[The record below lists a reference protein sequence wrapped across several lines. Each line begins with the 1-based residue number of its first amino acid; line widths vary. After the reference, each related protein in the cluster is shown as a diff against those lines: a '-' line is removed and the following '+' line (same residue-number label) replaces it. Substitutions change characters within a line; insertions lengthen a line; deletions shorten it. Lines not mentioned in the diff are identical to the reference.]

1 MEGLDRYIVLELIG
15 EGSFGKVYKGR
26 RKFCGQVVALKFIPT
41 GGRSDRDLQALRQEI
56 EILRTLQHENI
67 VLMLDYFETES
78 EIIVVTEY
86 AQGELFEVLE
96 DDRSLP
102 EEEVRIIA
110 RQLVQAL
117 YYLHSNR
124 VIHRDMKPQNVLLG
138 AGSRVML
145 CDFGFA
151 RAMSQHTTVLTSIKG
166 TPLYMSPELVQ
177 EQPYD
182 HRADLWSLGIIL
194 FELFAGQPPFYT
206 NNIYTLISLIVQQE
220 VQFPPQMS
228 PSFRSFLS
236 GLLRKNPEHRLGW
249 PHLLQHPFIAGAVSP
264 SRGLRAPAHAL
275 QLRRDNPH
283 MFLSVLPRLASN
295 DFTEGT
301 PAAPEQ
307 PQPVGPGAEADAAT
321 AAVHEEEA
329 NAHAASCRA
338 AGDGAA
344 ASVAAAGERRRGR
357 RGAASPAEKP
367 PDEGGN
373 QRSAAVISGYRG
385 QHAEKPPGR
394 TARRGS
400 ALPAGEAAIGSAAGA
415 GAGASGKPAPRE
427 VAPSSA
433 ATSQQAPKRKA
444 EASAP
449 SIRPRREVDA
459 EENLKSTGGPSG
471 ATKGAEAH
479 SWPGQPPTAA
489 LGATV
494 GAGGAPEK
502 RPPAY
507 PAAGAAAVVVAPRSN
522 GGLQSTLLPAEVAAA
537 STSLQGGKAGGAAP
551 SMASVAASL
560 QSPLSPEGARDTDA
574 AGMLLGTTL
583 GGAAVSAAVAATLD
597 GASMGART
605 PPPRPSTAEPASHSR
620 MREAGQT
627 ASRAETGEEEAHGAA
642 IAMPPPLPQRPA
654 SADARSPSQPSLD
667 PMEPMA
673 VRPVELFGEARGSG
687 GSNWEG
693 CPSAEA
699 SRLLER
705 TATALDW
712 TGTGAAGDGA
722 TSSAPDRSGDR
733 VLQHMR
739 AARGVAAQEAAAA
752 SFGGHVPLRPPV
764 TTATPLPPPRH
775 LSLTAASPNSPTVL
789 SGAVAGAGVAVEG
802 VARGSHEPNGT
813 PPLPKHRGAVVG
825 AGGAKA
831 ETPTALTPCCA
842 NHAHTRLVSP
852 DPTAGWQQSPTASG
866 VPPSSASAPSAG
878 SAGSAGVH
886 ETGVGRRT
894 AVPRAMDVT
903 PIGRL
908 RLTEGATPEGTPP
921 PPRRDIPSV
930 PSPLTTA
937 FTLPSLRAPPLTTNA
952 VERHVERQGDGG
964 SSMAAAALPER
975 FLPSVPRAA
984 TAPSGS
990 NAACAADAGLDAAL
1004 TGVEARVAKL
1014 LQALESPATRI
1025 DALTQLEGLQR
1036 AEALTISAMRS
1047 QLARTPPALRALCD
1061 LLDEA
1066 PASAL
1071 SLLSAVVHTPVDEA
1085 PSPPPPPPARPSHA
1099 RSAAAPESDNEAL
1112 GPHSQAGHSLCCA
1125 VGQHLL
1131 AYRSRVAGW
1140 MGRLPLP
1147 TLRLLLSVGRAQPA
1161 LAAALATDE
1170 LTQLALWGVVTA
1182 AAEARPTIVAPWKE
1196 RDETGGEVAALLAML
1211 LLNLLL
1217 SHGSQQT
1224 RSAAV
1229 LCSSPHLPT
1238 LVRWLATAPPL
1249 VPPPSQP
1256 PTAADQHPF
1265 TFLPAI
1271 LPSPTEPSSAAGS
1284 PSDGGRAAVLASVAS
1299 GCLAELLRT
1308 DVSAHDVLAALQADV
1323 GDSGAVSRALAWLEW
1338 LLHPAAA
1345 VAADEALRTAEGTAF
1360 GLPHTRAADG
1370 LAALLQRLLSRL
1382 PRKHAHLAPLGKSS
1396 LWRALAGALRT
1407 VSQGSLVHTGSTT
1420 SALTSGA
1427 AVAAAAALSAANGPP
1442 EPPPLLSIF
1451 GTLMLVRAA
1460 HEGLS
1465 KYAEVSAGKLLHSGL
1480 LAALMHL
1487 LERTEP
1493 LGSTTATMGATAG
1506 PWRPAAPLREVRL
1519 VATARGGGAGAAS
1532 ALLNAVSLTLYV
1544 PFGSRGE
1551 RSAQALVALQQ
1562 AMYSG
1567 ELLGALLMS
1576 TPLAEPHDPQ
1586 VAVGL
1591 MARLVLGS
1599 THFAQQYVALGGV
1612 APPTLRRMLAP
1623 ARATATLT
1631 DALLILC
1638 QIARIGD
1645 AIGGADGGAGARA
1658 SGGASGGAA
1667 AIGLSPAVHGSVLSE
1682 RLPALLRHADGGVRA
1697 KACNLLG
1704 NLCKH
1709 SVGYYDVLRRGALL
1723 PLLSRRCADADAAV
1737 RKFACFA
1744 VGNAGFHSDELYAEL
1759 ASCVEPLVGCLSDLD
1774 HKTRANAA
1782 GALGNLARNGAQLS
1796 PELIARQVPQA
1807 LLALALQVLAAPSD
1821 AAPAPAEGA
1830 AAKGGAAA
1838 GAADDEG
1845 GGNVDVAARLRSSRT
1860 AVFSLGNL
1868 AGHAECREVMTPLAL
1883 DKALLPL
1890 VSHPDGMLRQYTT
1903 RVLQKLAQPQGGK

>member
-41 GGRSDRDLQALRQEI
+41 GGRSERDLQALRQEI

-228 PSFRSFLS
+228 PAFRSFLS

-295 DFTEGT
+295 GFTEGT
-301 PAAPEQ
+301 PAAPKQ
-307 PQPVGPGAEADAAT
+307 PQPVGSGAEADAAT

-329 NAHAASCRA
+329 NAHAASGRA

-344 ASVAAAGERRRGR
+344 ASGAAAGERRRGR

-367 PDEGGN
+367 P
-373 QRSAAVISGYRG
+373 
-385 QHAEKPPGR
+385 GR

-400 ALPAGEAAIGSAAGA
+400 ALPAGEAATGSAAGA
-415 GAGASGKPAPRE
+415 GAGASTKPAPRE

-433 ATSQQAPKRKA
+433 ATSQPAPKRKA

-459 EENLKSTGGPSG
+459 KENLKSTGGPSG
-471 ATKGAEAH
+471 ATKGAEACC
-479 SWPGQPPTAA
+479 WPGQPPTAA
-489 LGATV
+489 MGATV

-502 RPPAY
+502 RPSAHA
-507 PAAGAAAVVVAPRSN
+507 AAGAAEVASRSN
-522 GGLQSTLLPAEVAAA
+522 GGLQSTLLPAP
-537 STSLQGGKAGGAAP
+537 TSLLGGKAGGAAP

-583 GGAAVSAAVAATLD
+583 SRAAVAATLD
-597 GASMGART
+597 GASKRART
-605 PPPRPSTAEPASHSR
+605 PPPRPSTAEPASHSGL
-620 MREAGQT
+620 REAGQT
-627 ASRAETGEEEAHGAA
+627 ASRAEAGEVEARGAA

-654 SADARSPSQPSLD
+654 SADARSPSQPN
-667 PMEPMA
+667 MEPMA
-673 VRPVELFGEARGSG
+673 VEPFGEARGNG
-687 GSNWEG
+687 GSNSVDCTSTE
-693 CPSAEA
+693 E

-705 TATALDW
+705 TAKALDW
-712 TGTGAAGDGA
+712 TGTGAADDGA
-722 TSSAPDRSGDR
+722 TSSAPDRSVDL

-739 AARGVAAQEAAAA
+739 GARGEAAQEAAAA

-775 LSLTAASPNSPTVL
+775 LSLTAASPGSPTVL
-789 SGAVAGAGVAVEG
+789 TGAMAGAGGAVEG
-802 VARGSHEPNGT
+802 VARGSLESNGT

-852 DPTAGWQQSPTASG
+852 DPTAGWQQSPAASG
-866 VPPSSASAPSAG
+866 VPASAASAP

-894 AVPRAMDVT
+894 AVPRAVDVT

-908 RLTEGATPEGTPP
+908 RLTEGTTPEGTPP
-921 PPRRDIPSV
+921 PLRRDILSE
-930 PSPLTTA
+930 PSPL
-937 FTLPSLRAPPLTTNA
+937 TLPSLRAPPLTTNA
-952 VERHVERQGDGG
+952 VERRGDGG
-964 SSMAAAALPER
+964 SSIAAAALPER

-984 TAPSGS
+984 KAPSGS
-990 NAACAADAGLDAAL
+990 GAARAADAALYAAL
-1004 TGVEARVAKL
+1004 TGVEARVATL
-1014 LQALESPATRI
+1014 LQALESPTTRI

-1036 AEALTISAMRS
+1036 AETLTIVAMRS

-1061 LLDEA
+1061 LLDEV

-1085 PSPPPPPPARPSHA
+1085 PPPPPLPPPPPPPPPARPSHA
-1099 RSAAAPESDNEAL
+1099 RSVAVPESDIEAL

-1140 MGRLPLP
+1140 MGRMPLP
-1147 TLRLLLSVGRAQPA
+1147 TLRLMLSVCRAQPA

-1182 AAEARPTIVAPWKE
+1182 AAEARPTVVAPWKE

-1370 LAALLQRLLSRL
+1370 VAALLQRLLSRL

-1407 VSQGSLVHTGSTT
+1407 VSQGSLVYTGSTT
-1420 SALTSGA
+1420 SALTFGA
-1427 AVAAAAALSAANGPP
+1427 AVAVAATLGAAHGPP
-1442 EPPPLLSIF
+1442 EPPPLLSIV

-1480 LAALMHL
+1480 LAALLHL

-1493 LGSTTATMGATAG
+1493 LGGTTATMGATAG
-1506 PWRPAAPLREVRL
+1506 LGRPAAPLREVRL

-1658 SGGASGGAA
+1658 SGGASGGGAS
-1667 AIGLSPAVHGSVLSE
+1667 IGLSPAVHGSVLSE

-1723 PLLSRRCADADAAV
+1723 PLLSLRCADADAAV

-1744 VGNAGFHSDELYAEL
+1744 VGNAGFHSDELYPEL
-1759 ASCVEPLVGCLSDLD
+1759 APCVEPLVGCLSDMD

-1782 GALGNLARNGAQLS
+1782 GALGNFARNGAQLS
-1796 PELIARQVPQA
+1796 PELIAHQVPQA
-1807 LLALALQVLAAPSD
+1807 LLALALQVLAAPTD
-1821 AAPAPAEGA
+1821 AAPSPAEGA
-1830 AAKGGAAA
+1830 TGKGGVAA

-1868 AGHAECREVMTPLAL
+1868 AAHAECRVVMAPLAL

-1890 VSHPDGMLRQYTT
+1890 VAHPDGMLRQYTT
-1903 RVLQKLAQPQGGK
+1903 RVLQKLAQPQGAK